1 MCYLIA
7 KKLDNVGSIA
17 LRTTPWK
24 HLSQFKRE
32 IESEVGY
39 DKIQLVTISRPS
51 AYGEYEPYHFVDS
64 EREFAEAVV
73 QM

>member
-1 MCYLIA
+1 MYEGA
-7 KKLDNVGSIA
+7 KIVTEQD
-17 LRTTPWK
+17 
-24 HLSQFKRE
+24 FKE
-32 IESEVGY
+32 AMKYVLFGCLEVGY

-51 AYGEYEPYHFVDS
+51 AYGKYEPYHFVDS